1 MRWKY
6 FMLDG
11 LIPLLALSLLP
22 ASLAAQESAVHS
34 GQSSFHD
41 WTQQKPGNRWHTTVA
56 DLPAPN
62 EDESVDN
69 GPTLVPRP
77 KDGWPLAP
85 AGFKVELYTN
95 EGFKQPRLIR
105 TAPNGDLFLA

>member
-1 MRWKY
+1 MR
-6 FMLDG
+6 FG

-41 WTQQKPGNRWHTTVA
+41 WSQQKPGNRWHTTVA
-56 DLPAPN
+56 DLPSPN

-69 GPTLVPRP
+69 GPTLIVRESSDDLPDHASVRFP
-77 KDGWPLAP
+77 VGARVWAGWRREA
-85 AGFKVELYTN
+85 VH
-95 EGFKQPRLIR
+95 
-105 TAPNGDLFLA
+105 LFADQDV